1 MTTPIKQPKPLN
13 NLVLVDRASNPSKS
27 EGGIV
32 LPSTDEPQ
40 QSFGTVLDVGDK
52 VTAPV
57 SEGDTVLFSRYSGTE
72 VTFQGTTYVL
82 MREEDLLATV

>member
-1 MTTPIKQPKPLN
+1 MNQPKPLN
-13 NLVLVDRASNPSKS
+13 NLVLIDRASNPSTS

-40 QSFGTVLDVGDK
+40 QSFGVVLDVGDK

-57 SEGDTVLFSRYSGTE
+57 TAGDTVLFSRYSGTE
-72 VTFQGTTYVL
+72 VTFQGKLYVL
-82 MREEDLLATV
+82 MREEELLATV

>member
-1 MTTPIKQPKPLN
+1 MTQPKPLN
-13 NLVLVDRASNPSKS
+13 NLVLVDRASNPNTS

-40 QSFGTVLDVGDK
+40 QSYGTVLDVGDK

-57 SEGDTVLFSRYSGTE
+57 KVGDTVLFSRYSGTE
-72 VTFQGTTYVL
+72 VTFQGTLFVL
-82 MREEDLLATV
+82 MREEELLATV